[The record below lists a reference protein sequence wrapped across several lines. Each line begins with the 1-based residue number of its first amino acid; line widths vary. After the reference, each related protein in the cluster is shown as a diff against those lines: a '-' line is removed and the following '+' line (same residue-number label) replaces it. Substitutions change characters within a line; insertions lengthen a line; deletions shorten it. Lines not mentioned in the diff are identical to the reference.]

1 MKRSIFLSLLIL
13 ILCFLLA
20 ACSRGGSTSST
31 SSDSGK
37 SEYDESGPIDIQI
50 GSGTQTGNYYPLG
63 AALAKMWGNNVDDV
77 KVSSQAT
84 DASVQ
89 NLQLMKQGDLQIGF
103 TMLDALS
110 HAYNGTDEFK
120 DNQYKDVRVLA
131 ALYPNVGQVVARKGT
146 GVESVADFKGKGFV
160 PGATGSATNVLS
172 KVILDAYGMTEDDV
186 KAQYVGFSEV
196 TDLMKNKRVAGA
208 QLTSGLPTSAIV
220 EILAT
225 ANGELI
231 SMDEEQI
238 NALTEK
244 YPVYHKETI
253 PKGTYDEQDKDI
265 QTVGVTN
272 ALVVPKDL
280 PEETV
285 YQLTKTMWENI
296 DQLRDSVSTAKNMK
310 LENATDGLAGVPLH
324 PGAKKYYEEK
334 GLLK

>member
-1 MKRSIFLSLLIL
+1 MMKRSFFLSLLVL
-13 ILCFLLA
+13 VLCVLLA
-20 ACSRGGSTSST
+20 ACSRGGSTSS
-31 SSDSGK
+31 SSTDSGK
-37 SEYDESGPIDIQI
+37 TKYDGSGPIDIQI

-63 AALAKMWGNNVDDV
+63 AALAKMWNDSVDGV

-120 DNQYKDVRVLA
+120 GNQYKDVRVLA

-146 GVESVADFKGKGFV
+146 GVKTIADFKGKGFV

-172 KVILDAYGMTEDDV
+172 KVILDAYGMSEDDV

-231 SMDEEQI
+231 SMDDEHI
-238 NALTEK
+238 KALTEK

-253 PKGTYDEQDKDI
+253 PKGTYDDQDKDI
-265 QTVGVTN
+265 KTVGVTN

-310 LENATDGLAGVPLH
+310 LENATDGLAGIPLH

-334 GLLK
+334 GIQ